1 MSKIA
6 QETGSEWYFKW
17 AGVLGIFWKNLTTL
31 EFGNWD
37 YKQDFDWAWKLQLKT

>member
-17 AGVLGIFWKNLTTL
+17 AGVLGVVGKNLTYYIGIIQT
-31 EFGNWD
+31 
-37 YKQDFDWAWKLQLKT
+37 